1 MSTTDVHR
9 MLDNKLPAG
18 KACTGVRLVEVYTAI
33 IDGAEISIDAPVGVA
48 GYSMP
53 PEAVAD
59 LIVAQL
65 GTAENA
71 APEGGEAEPIPAF
84 FKQPEPEPEQEV
96 YDDDDDEDDDEVD
109 EPRPAPKK
117 KKAKKRR

>member
-18 KACTGVRLVEVYTAI
+18 KACTGVRVVEVYTAI
-33 IDGAEISIDAPVGVA
+33 IDGTEISIDAPVGVA
-48 GYSMP
+48 GYSMA

-65 GTAENA
+65 GTADNA
-71 APEGGEAEPIPAF
+71 APEGGEAEPVPAF
-84 FKQPEPEPEQEV
+84 FKQPEPEPDQDV
-96 YDDDDDEDDDEVD
+96 FDDDDDDDDA
-109 EPRPAPKK
+109 PRPAPKNK
-117 KKAKKRR
+117 KTTKRR